1 MTSIIASLAALVWY
15 AVVTII
21 FGIIA
26 LMLLRLA
33 VSYADVNPF
42 SQLALMVRRLSD
54 PLVNPVRSRLLGY
67 GLDPKF
73 SPLVTIL
80 VSILVGWFF
89 LQIVGNVLFTVDG
102 VFTSLQHERFVA
114 LIGYLLY
121 GMLAIYALLIIMRV
135 IFSWGVS
142 QVNPVMRFLV
152 RATDPVLVPFRRLI
166 PPIGMIDISPIIV
179 IFLLQLF
186 QGAIYGTLLV
196 S

>member
-33 VSYADVNPF
+33 LSYADVNPF

-80 VSILVGWFF
+80 VSILAGWFF
-89 LQIVGNVLFTVDG
+89 LQLVNNVLFTING
-102 VFTSLQHERFVA
+102 VFISLQQERFVA

-121 GMLAIYALLIIMRV
+121 GTLAIYALFIIMRV

-166 PPIGMIDISPIIV
+166 PPLGMIDISPIIV

-186 QGAIYGTLLV
+186 QGAIAGTLLV
-196 S
+196 R